1 MTNRWVEP
9 DLRDAIVTTIRQTSA
24 KTELPVKRLLQWLSL
39 PQSKFYQWVGR
50 CSLPNRH
57 NGNIPRRHWI
67 TDDEKQAILDFQAK
81 HPEEGY
87 RVLTYM
93 MMDEGIVAVS
103 PATVYRVLRQAN
115 RLQRWDRKPS
125 RKGQGFDQPNR
136 PHQHWHIDISYVNIV
151 GTFYYLIAVLDG
163 YSRYIIHWELR
174 ESMTSD
180 DVQTTLQ
187 RAVEKAGRSAE
198 NLISDN
204 GRQFVAREFRHFL
217 RLKGMKHVTTSP
229 YYPQSNGKL
238 ERAHKTIKG
247 QAIRKQVI
255 LSYQDAVDNLT
266 TFIDHYNQ
274 HRLHAALQYVT
285 PKHMLEGTAQHVWD
299 RRDQFLAE
307 ARRKRWASPKKVTS
321 SFSLN

>member
-1 MTNRWVEP
+1 V
-9 DLRDAIVTTIRQTSA
+9 ATIRQTAS
-24 KTELPVKRLLQWLSL
+24 KTELPVNLLLQWLSL
-39 PQSKFYQWVGR
+39 PENKFCQWVGR
-50 CSLPNRH
+50 RSLPNRH
-57 NGNIPRRHWI
+57 NGKIPRRHWI
-67 TDDEKQAILDFQAK
+67 TDDEKQRILDFQAE
-81 HPEEGY
+81 HSEEGY

-103 PATVYRVLRQAN
+103 PATVYCVLRQAD
-115 RLQRWDRKPS
+115 RLNRWDRKPS
-125 RKGQGFDQPNR
+125 KKGDGFDQPTS
-136 PHQHWHIDISYVNIV
+136 PHQQWHIDISYVNIL

-204 GRQFVAREFRHFL
+204 GRQFVARDFRHFL
-217 RLKGMKHVTTSP
+217 RVKGMKHVTTSP

-238 ERAHKTIKG
+238 ERAHKTIKSE
-247 QAIRKQVI
+247 AIRKKVI
-255 LSYQDAVDNLT
+255 LSYEDAVDNLT
-266 TFIDHYNQ
+266 TFIDHYNH

-285 PKHMLEGTAQHVWD
+285 PKHMLEDTAQQVWD
-299 RRDQFLAE
+299 RRDQLLEE
-307 ARRKRWASPKKVTS
+307 ARRKRWTNSQS
-321 SFSLN
+321 